1 MGKKGGGRSYD
12 IIKVDAL
19 ILRQKSKPVFS
30 WYVDVNDQWFLVRNS
45 DFFIKAKYCHLLF

>member
-1 MGKKGGGRSYD
+1 M
-12 IIKVDAL
+12 IKVDAL

-45 DFFIKAKYCHLLF
+45 NSKPTTAISYFNRKL